1 MDIAR
6 GQRIKLQDLVP
17 SGTRFDFDLQLDAG
31 GISLDTA
38 CFGLDAERKLSDER
52 YMTFFNQP
60 TTPCK
65 GVSLDGATR
74 FEFDLERLP
83 SSIASLVVTLAIDG
97 PGTMNGL
104 RPSALHVVH
113 QGVEVAAHRFDG
125 SAFAAERAIMLV
137 ELYRKNG
144 VWRLNAI
151 GQGFNGG
158 LDALIVHFGG
168 TVAEPAPSPPAA
180 IPPATPAAAAPAP
193 AAASS
198 ALSLEKRV
206 EKEAPHLISLV
217 KKVGVS
223 LEKAGLSGHKAR
235 VALCLDISASMSRL
249 YSSGQM
255 AAFTER
261 ILALAARFDDDGQLD
276 VFLFGTNVH
285 EPEPMALANSRGYI
299 EGLMRRYPLEGG
311 TRYGI
316 AMQAIRQHY
325 YPQGGRAGKPIS
337 DRLPVY
343 VMFVTDGQTMDEQVS
358 EQQVRDASFE
368 PIFWQFMGIGK
379 SNKASSNKKKG
390 FFARLLESDFSFL
403 EKLDTLDGRYI
414 DNANFF
420 SVEKPDEVSDEEL
433 YELLLAEY
441 KTWLPLARQR
451 GLLIG

>member
-6 GQRIKLQDLVP
+6 GQRIKLQDLI
-17 SGTRFDFDLQLDAG
+17 SSSKRFTLELRLDAG
-31 GISLDTA
+31 GLSVDAA
-38 CFGLDAERKLSDER
+38 CFGLDAAKKLSDES

-60 TTPCK
+60 STPCG
-65 GVSLDGATR
+65 GVSLVGTGR

-83 SSIASLVVTLAIDG
+83 HAISSLVVTLAIDG

-113 QGVEVAAHRFDG
+113 EGVEVAAHRFDG

-137 ELYRKNG
+137 ELYRKDE

-168 TVAEPAPSPPAA
+168 TVAEPAASSPPA
-180 IPPATPAAAAPAP
+180 PAVSAPTPAPAP
-193 AAASS
+193 DPTRS

-261 ILALAARFDDDGQLD
+261 ILALATRFDDDGQLD
-276 VFLFGTNVH
+276 VFLFGNDVH
-285 EPEPMALANSRGYI
+285 QPEPMDLANSRGYI
-299 EGLMRRYPLEGG
+299 ERLLKRYRLEGG
-311 TRYGI
+311 TRYGV
-316 AMQAIRQHY
+316 AMQAIRHHY
-325 YPQGGRAGKPIS
+325 YPQGGGAAGKPIS
-337 DRLPVY
+337 ARLPVY
-343 VMFVTDGQTMDEQVS
+343 VMFVTDGQTMDEKLS
-358 EQQVRDASFE
+358 EQQVRDSSFE

-379 SNKASSNKKKG
+379 SNKAGNTKKG
-390 FFARLLESDFSFL
+390 FFARLLETDFSFL
-403 EKLDTLDGRYI
+403 EKLDSLDGRYI

-420 SVEKPDEVSDEEL
+420 SVEIPDQQSDEEL
-433 YELLLAEY
+433 YALLLSEY
-441 KTWLPLARQR
+441 KGWLPLARQR
-451 GLLIG
+451 GLLV